1 MGTTGNFKRRNA
13 TFNVSFDFRQVDF
26 PTFMTLTDDDLQEL
40 GIGALGA
47 RKKMLLAIQGG
58 LYYLA
63 DMVNSSKMHE
73 RCMET

>member
-1 MGTTGNFKRRNA
+1 
-13 TFNVSFDFRQVDF
+13 
-26 PTFMTLTDDDLQEL
+26 MTLTDDDLREL

-63 DMVNSSKMHE
+63 DMVNPSQMHGNVILII
-73 RCMET
+73 RWNRHKNRLCKRAFRFPW

>member
-1 MGTTGNFKRRNA
+1 
-13 TFNVSFDFRQVDF
+13 
-26 PTFMTLTDDDLQEL
+26 MTLTDDDLREL

>member
-1 MGTTGNFKRRNA
+1 
-13 TFNVSFDFRQVDF
+13 
-26 PTFMTLTDDDLQEL
+26 MTLTDDDLREL

-63 DMVNSSKMHE
+63 DMVNPRQMHE
-73 RCMET
+73 RCMETLF

>member
-1 MGTTGNFKRRNA
+1 
-13 TFNVSFDFRQVDF
+13 
-26 PTFMTLTDDDLQEL
+26 MTLTDDDLREL

-58 LYYLA
+58 LDYLG

>member
-1 MGTTGNFKRRNA
+1 MFNRHIIDLHYPTGEQ
-13 TFNVSFDFRQVDF
+13 FDVNN
-26 PTFMTLTDDDLQEL
+26 MTSTDDDLREL

-63 DMVNSSKMHE
+63 DMVNPRQMHE
-73 RCMET
+73 RCMETLF